1 MSTRRS
7 THEIGKAFE
16 LHALRFCNRHLGMS
30 LRAVGGAGDGGVDLR
45 GWWYLPSFNI
55 SPALVKLAQNEEI
68 SSHLTHP
75 EKVTSAFEPTSSD
88 RMRRLRVVAQCKAER
103 KVVGPRAVRELEGVM
118 AHLRGKAGY
127 DNTENELKTNTMA
140 ILLSQSGFTPAAMQH
155 AIRSGAPMMLV
166 HLPGG
171 QPITLSPNL
180 TTSDDREIKL
190 SNSSPSPAELSE
202 SSGADDDEK
211 WDETY
216 SGAGKERGEEEEE
229 EEILVEGAWWNP
241 ALGGKGGLLGGEMEL
256 RREILSTSGVNAL
269 TGEAKIR
276 TRLGVYHLGN
286 RLNLNNSYT

>member
-118 AHLRGKAGY
+118 AHLRAGY

-171 QPITLSPNL
+171 QPISLTPHL

-190 SNSSPSPAELSE
+190 SNSSPSPA
-202 SSGADDDEK
+202 GTK
-211 WDETY
+211 
-216 SGAGKERGEEEEE
+216 
-229 EEILVEGAWWNP
+229 GAWWNP
-241 ALGGKGGLLGGEMEL
+241 ALGGKGGLLGGKMEL
-256 RREILSTSGVNAL
+256 RREILTTSGVNTL

-286 RLNLNNSYT
+286 RLNLFNPYT